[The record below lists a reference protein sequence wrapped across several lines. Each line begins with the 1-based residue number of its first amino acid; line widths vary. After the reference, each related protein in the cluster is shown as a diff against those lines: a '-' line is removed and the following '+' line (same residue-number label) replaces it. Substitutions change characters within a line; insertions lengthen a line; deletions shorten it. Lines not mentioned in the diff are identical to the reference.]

1 MEEREELKRVFL
13 LLGENLQK
21 APWDTKFEIVDCM
34 LKIYKAISPE
44 SEKDAAKNTGN
55 NNFINSRIEN
65 FTNR

>member
-1 MEEREELKRVFL
+1 MEEREELKKVFFR
-13 LLGENLQK
+13 LGENLQK
-21 APWDTKFEIVDCM
+21 APWDIKFEIIDCM

-55 NNFINSRIEN
+55 NYFINSRIEN

>member
-21 APWDTKFEIVDCM
+21 APWDIKFEIVDCM

-55 NNFINSRIEN
+55 NYFINSRIET